1 MGAKTE
7 EKRQK
12 ISIIHSISAQIM
24 LLVVFVIALA
34 AAGFL
39 IVAIPKA
46 KAALQDTN
54 KEYIFSMA
62 EMSADLIDK
71 TIGENEGTT
80 EAYAEILGDVKM
92 EGVESSYAYLVNSSG
107 TMLYH
112 PTPEKIGSPV
122 ENAVVTELVSQ
133 LQQGK
138 IPEDAVVSYL
148 FKGTVK
154 YAAYALTS
162 RQQIVVVTA
171 DETDIMAPMNKM
183 ISVLIITCVICTIIC
198 MVIAFFI
205 SRLICDPIKKLTV
218 IIDDTAELDFR
229 HNPNSSKL
237 CQRKDETGA
246 MARSIR
252 KMRKNMREMANSIEK
267 TSERITETVYGLQD
281 ITSTVDYMCTDNS
294 ATSQQLAA
302 GMQETAATTETING
316 NVGQIKSGAEEIGVL
331 TANGAKTSE
340 EVRQRAQNLH
350 DTTIAAS
357 NKTKE
362 IYDTVKV
369 KAEDAI
375 EGSKAVHKINE
386 LTDTIMAISSQ
397 TSLLALN
404 ASIEAARAGE
414 AGRGFSVVATEIGNL
429 ANQTSHAIAD
439 INNIVGEVNLAVSKM
454 SDCLEETTDFLESTV
469 LNEYKEFEK
478 VSEQYSEDAD
488 LFKSNMQSVENAMK
502 GLSQAI
508 DMIVT
513 ALDGINDTIG
523 ESACGVTDIAEKT
536 SSMVEKTS
544 NAQEMVAKCNECSE
558 ELRQIAGKFIM
569 E

>member
-1 MGAKTE
+1 MSEKTKE
-7 EKRQK
+7 NSQK
-12 ISIIHSISAQIM
+12 VNVIHSISAEIM
-24 LLVVFVIALA
+24 LLVVFVIVLA
-34 AAGFL
+34 VSVFL
-39 IVAIPKA
+39 IVAIPQTKS
-46 KAALQDTN
+46 ALQNTY

-71 TIGENEGTT
+71 TIGEGEGTT
-80 EAYAEILGDVKM
+80 EEYAAILADVKM
-92 EGVESSYAYLVNSSG
+92 EGVESSYAYLVNSGG

-112 PTPEKIGSPV
+112 PTAEKIGSPV
-122 ENAVVTELVSQ
+122 ENAIVTELVSQ
-133 LQQGK
+133 LQQGI
-138 IPEDAVVSYL
+138 IPEDGVVSYL
-148 FKGTVK
+148 FNGTIK

-162 RQQIVVVTA
+162 QQEIVVVTA
-171 DETDIMAPMNKM
+171 DETDIMAPMNRM
-183 ISVLIITCVICTIIC
+183 VRGLIVTCAVCMIIC

-205 SRLICDPIKKLTV
+205 SRFICGPIKKLTV
-218 IIDDTAELDFR
+218 VIDRTAELDFR
-229 HNPNSSKL
+229 SNANSEKL
-237 CQRKDETGA
+237 CRRKDETGA
-246 MARSIR
+246 MARAIR
-252 KMRKNMREMANSIEK
+252 KMRENMRGMANSVDTISGK
-267 TSERITETVYGLQD
+267 IMETVYDLQD
-281 ITSTVDYMCTDNS
+281 ITSTVDQMCTDNS

-331 TANGAKTSE
+331 TVNGAKTSE

-350 DTTIAAS
+350 DKTLAAS

-362 IYDTVKV
+362 IYDTVKE

-375 EGSKAVHKINE
+375 EGSKSVHKINE

-429 ANQTSHAIAD
+429 ANQTSQAIGD

-488 LFKSNMQSVENAMK
+488 LFKSNMQSVEKAMERLTK
-502 GLSQAI
+502 AI
-508 DMIVT
+508 DMIAT
-513 ALDGINDTIG
+513 ALVGINDTIG
-523 ESACGVTDIAEKT
+523 ESSCGVTDIAEKT

-544 NAQEMVAKCNECSE
+544 NAHKMVARCNECSE
-558 ELRQIAGKFIM
+558 ELRQIANKFIM